1 MKRISILLLG
11 AFFVLITSCEKDPH
25 INLGFDTIIDKNSN
39 GLIIAHFSHHD
50 KRIYLRGGI
59 SLFEGEVLVELINPD
74 GVIAY
79 SKKIIAPIELQ
90 VNEAFDAKHGYW
102 KLKYSSK
109 EGIGELNLHLYK

>member
-1 MKRISILLLG
+1 MKQICFYI
-11 AFFVLITSCEKDPH
+11 AFIILITSCEKDPN
-25 INLGFDTIIDKNSN
+25 INLGFDSSIDKYSN

-79 SKKIIAPIELQ
+79 SEKIIAPIELQ
-90 VNEAFDAKHGYW
+90 INEAFNVKHGYW
-102 KLKYSSK
+102 KLKYKSNK
-109 EGIGELNLHLYK
+109 GVGEINLHFQKL